1 MYNAEFS
8 FRAVNAYLTREIA
21 AGRALNMWGRLYG
34 SLPNPDPVLRRTGQ
48 AITVLDEIRRE
59 NHVTACAESREAAV
73 TKKKWAIERADASPR
88 AAEIAETV
96 FNGLPVRRIVREI
109 CEAWGYGYQISEII
123 WRREGDLLLPER
135 VLGLPR
141 PWFSFGP
148 TGELRLLSNNSI
160 TGEPAEPYK
169 FLLTQHR
176 ASFDNPYGESKYSAC
191 FWPVTFKKG
200 GLKFWAVFLEKFGM
214 PHAIGKLSRGASDKD
229 RNELLDAIAGL
240 IRDAS
245 AVIPDDGSV
254 DLVEANVTGSSD
266 AYERFAQY
274 HDGEISTAILGH
286 SAAATATP
294 GKLGGDDMALQVRA
308 DITGNDCEM
317 VTDTL
322 NTLIKYIHELNPS
335 LGEARP
341 EFLLYDEKDIDK
353 PRAER
358 DALLLNTGR
367 VKLTKK
373 YFVDK
378 YGFADDEIEVVEPA
392 AAMMPEFA
400 APPAARTDAG
410 GFQQAVDTLAD
421 GLPDDYLQTQ
431 VEGLLSPVFDL
442 VNNADSLDDVLR
454 KTDGLYSAIDD
465 GELAKGVEKA
475 ALIGEVWG
483 KVSYQANEKGAT
495 GGKS

>member
-1 MYNAEFS
+1 MDNAEFS

-21 AGRALNMWGRLYG
+21 AGRALGMWGRLYG

-48 AITVLDEIRRE
+48 SITVLDEIRRE

-73 TKKKWAIERADASPR
+73 TKKKWAVERADATPR
-88 AAEIAETV
+88 AAEAAEAV
-96 FNGLPVRRIVREI
+96 FNSLPIRRIVREL
-109 CEAWGYGYQISEII
+109 CEAWGYGYQISEIL

-135 VLGLPR
+135 VWGLPR
-141 PWFSFGP
+141 PWFTFGP
-148 TGELRLLSNNSI
+148 AGELRLLCTNAAN
-160 TGEPAEPYK
+160 GEPVQPYK

-214 PHAIGKLSRGASDKD
+214 PHAIGKLSRGAADKD
-229 RNELLDAIAGL
+229 RNELLAALTSL

-308 DITGNDCEM
+308 DITENDAEM
-317 VTDTL
+317 VTDTI
-322 NTLIKYIHELNPS
+322 NTLIRYIHELNPS

-341 EFLLYDEKDIDK
+341 KFVLYDEKDIDK

-358 DALLLNTGR
+358 DALLLGTQR
-367 VKLTKK
+367 VKFTKK

-378 YGFADDEIEVVEPA
+378 YGFAEDEIEIVENA
-392 AAMMPEFA
+392 GAVAPEFA
-400 APPAARTDAG
+400 APPLPGTAAPDDDG
-410 GFQQAVDTLAD
+410 QDAVDTAED
-421 GLPDDYLQTQ
+421 GFSDDVLIAQSNA
-431 VEGLLSPVFDL
+431 LLTPFADL
-442 VNNADSLDDVLR
+442 VNGAKNYEDVLAGIN
-454 KTDGLYSAIDD
+454 GLELDSAAIQ
-465 GELAKGVEKA
+465 ATAEKA
-475 ALIGEVWG
+475 ILIGETWG
-483 KVSYQANEKGAT
+483 RLAGRESKGAPR
-495 GGKS
+495 G